1 MSAFKE
7 GFVEF
12 LSENHFSYEERCD
25 DFFFF
30 PALNV
35 VIVLVHLA
43 DFAESASMP
52 VADGSDSV
60 KKLSMPVADDSDSVK
75 KLSMPLADGSDSVKR
90 LSMPV
95 ADSPMP
101 IGNVSKLA
109 RGISSLS
116 GNDGSVD
123 VIYLYEDRWFFKK
136 ELVQKRILARL
147 GRFISVFARKCS
159 VMDDAAIKADSRK
172 NSAIKAFLNEYHSYG
187 DAMCKYRYALEYKGK
202 IVAVATFSAPRPMKR
217 DGYGETIFDSYEWV
231 RYASLPD
238 HRVVGGMGKLLKKF
252 LEDVQMKGRGSVEVM
267 SYSDIEWSQGEV
279 YERLGFTMVQ
289 HRDAVEF
296 VVNTDTFERVSLNK
310 ISRQRS
316 LSGNGAYNSGVNDNY
331 VKIRNMGSNKYLYHP
346 AAPEP

>member
-7 GFVEF
+7 EFVEF
-12 LSENHFSYEERCD
+12 LSENHLSYEERCD

-43 DFAESASMP
+43 DFAESTSMP
-52 VADGSDSV
+52 VV
-60 KKLSMPVADDSDSVK
+60 
-75 KLSMPLADGSDSVKR
+75 
-90 LSMPV
+90 
-95 ADSPMP
+95 DSPMP
-101 IGNVSKLA
+101 IRNASKLVK
-109 RGISSLS
+109 GISSLS
-116 GNDGSVD
+116 GNGD
-123 VIYLYEDRWFFKK
+123 VRDMIYLYEDRWFFKK
-136 ELVQKRILARL
+136 DLIQKRILARL

-172 NSAIKAFLNEYHSYG
+172 NSEIKAFLNANHSYG

-252 LEDVQMKGRGSVEVM
+252 LDDVQMRGRNSRGSGCSGSSGSIDCACRSVEVM

-296 VVNTDTFERVSLNK
+296 FVNTDTFERVSLNK
-310 ISRQRS
+310 ISRQKS
-316 LSGNGAYNSGVNDNY
+316 LSGKGSYNACMNGNY
-331 VKIRNMGSNKYLYHP
+331 VKIQNLGSNKYLYHP
-346 AAPEP
+346 AIPKR